1 MEIIYIATIAKSLP
15 TNFCNHLDE
24 TAVSTINGCGWK
36 QMYQLP
42 AVGLDLKVISV
53 SPYKEVTHVC
63 VWGGGCLCVGM
74 SIVHRFV

>member
-1 MEIIYIATIAKSLP
+1 MDIIYIATVAKSLP

-24 TAVSTINGCGWK
+24 TAISTIKGCGWK

-53 SPYKEVTHVC
+53 SSYKEFTRV
-63 VWGGGCLCVGM
+63 GGGV
-74 SIVHRFV
+74 SYV